1 MHTHDGI
8 IDEKQIRKRVKKK
21 NGEVNDAVRGQ
32 QFTYVSYDLSIFLL
46 FSYAPC
52 ICISFSGVVVYFHDL
67 HVFLLLFLQAL
78 VDSIEN
84 SSPKV
89 SCFTA
94 VLCEICLEYT

>member
-1 MHTHDGI
+1 MM
-8 IDEKQIRKRVKKK
+8 QL
-21 NGEVNDAVRGQ
+21 EVNNSHMFHMISV
-32 QFTYVSYDLSIFLL
+32 
-46 FSYAPC
+46 FSY
-52 ICISFSGVVVYFHDL
+52 YFLMHHAFAFPFLVLYDL